1 MIGPRAVACRVTH
14 FTRVEESGC
23 WQFTDVE
30 HTKVIYSCATIVGR
44 ARRVSLAYLGG
55 IAHIVHA
62 HNSPSYAG

>member
-1 MIGPRAVACRVTH
+1 MIGPRAVACMVTH
-14 FTRVEESGC
+14 FTRVEDSEC
-23 WQFTDVE
+23 WQFTDPEYTQVRC
-30 HTKVIYSCATIVGR
+30 SCSTIVRR